1 MWHISNSNFQFILPI
16 QALASMSLSPP
27 PIKDFEQSTREV
39 EAINR
44 RHESQMANDMGFN
57 PFIFGND
64 VDSVD
69 VATRAA
75 MVRFFNSP
83 NVLAHITEHT
93 RTLRLHPRP
102 VVAFQVLSFLSSRP
116 QRCRFIDTLS
126 RTQVRPKIIFLFFLM
141 FFLLH
146 FNACEGLFYSQ
157 VHIYILQS
165 HNIDTQKI

>member
-1 MWHISNSNFQFILPI
+1 
-16 QALASMSLSPP
+16 MSLSPP
-27 PIKDFEQSTREV
+27 PIKDFNQATSREV

-44 RHESQMANDMGFN
+44 RQETQMTNDMGFN

-102 VVAFQVLSFLSSRP
+102 VVAFQAMSFLASRTIRSP
-116 QRCRFIDTLS
+116 FTERLA
-126 RTQVRPKIIFLFFLM
+126 RTQVL
-141 FFLLH
+141 
-146 FNACEGLFYSQ
+146 C
-157 VHIYILQS
+157 
-165 HNIDTQKI
+165 